1 VQQPRWRP
9 AAEKR
14 ARRYT
19 FDRHALPSRGRT
31 HAPATD
37 VLRIAAAPTATEA
50 IHRTGAP
57 QERAQASGRRS
68 RPRPSGSAMSAGSA
82 PGAVPLSACGSIL
95 RTTNVHLRLPVVEMN
110 VNAVPAPA
118 RADHGDRDEDCARPT
133 NQPHGALLKFGDVPD
148 EQLASAVR
156 PRLQPPSSLVMNSRI
171 LRKLGWGR
179 RHAARFVRVTA

>member
-1 VQQPRWRP
+1 
-9 AAEKR
+9 
-14 ARRYT
+14 
-19 FDRHALPSRGRT
+19 
-31 HAPATD
+31 
-37 VLRIAAAPTATEA
+37 
-50 IHRTGAP
+50 
-57 QERAQASGRRS
+57 
-68 RPRPSGSAMSAGSA
+68 MSAGSA

-95 RTTNVHLRLPVVEMN
+95 RANVHLRLPVVEMN